1 MNNYLVIVMLMSIA
15 LAMDAF
21 AVSVTLGMDGMA
33 HRWGNRLKIAGTFG
47 FFQGLLFIL
56 GLLSLRFVSGEVTVY
71 NHLIAGAFLIV
82 LGVRMIKEALDKSG
96 EGYIEVS
103 EKKLSQG
110 KQLSFK
116 VIAAF
121 GIVTS
126 IDALAAGITYGL
138 IYDFFIVAVLCVS
151 FVALFLSYI
160 GLTFGKKLG
169 SLIGNKANIL
179 GGLMVILLGMH
190 AIFFN

>member
-1 MNNYLVIVMLMSIA
+1 MSIA

-71 NHLIAGAFLIV
+71 NHLIAGAILIV

-160 GLTFGKKLG
+160 GLIFGKKLG

>member
-71 NHLIAGAFLIV
+71 NHLIAGAILIV

>member
-1 MNNYLVIVMLMSIA
+1 MLMSIA

-71 NHLIAGAFLIV
+71 NHLIAGAILIV

-126 IDALAAGITYGL
+126 IDALAAGIPYEL

>member
-1 MNNYLVIVMLMSIA
+1 MSIA

-96 EGYIEVS
+96 EGYIEVVRKS
-103 EKKLSQG
+103 
-110 KQLSFK
+110 
-116 VIAAF
+116 
-121 GIVTS
+121 
-126 IDALAAGITYGL
+126 
-138 IYDFFIVAVLCVS
+138 
-151 FVALFLSYI
+151 
-160 GLTFGKKLG
+160 
-169 SLIGNKANIL
+169 
-179 GGLMVILLGMH
+179 
-190 AIFFN
+190 